1 MKPRILPSHLQR
13 AHTTKISL
21 FFSPGQWVM
30 REKADIRYWRI
41 RYPSLASIDYETTV
55 YFFCGRFHSRRVGSM
70 IRFSESLGTEDL

>member
-1 MKPRILPSHLQR
+1 
-13 AHTTKISL
+13 
-21 FFSPGQWVM
+21 M

-70 IRFSESLGTEDL
+70 IRFSEPLGTEDL